1 MARRRIA
8 VLISGGGSNLQALI
22 DSTQDAGAAAGIRLV
37 ISNRA
42 DAGGLERARRAGI
55 PALVIDHRAHAD
67 RGSFDAAIDAA
78 LTSAGIEL
86 VCLAGFMRLLT
97 PPMVERWR
105 DRMLNIHPSLL
116 PSFRGLH
123 THERA
128 LAAGVRIHGCTVH
141 LVRPDLDEGP
151 ILIQGLAPV
160 LQGDTP
166 EILAARVL
174 ELEHRC
180 YPRAL
185 DLLASGR
192 AQVMGERIEVD
203 GGASR
208 LLLHPLLLATSPPQ
222 A

>member
-22 DSTQDAGAAAGIRLV
+22 DSTQHAGAAAEIRLV

-67 RGSFDAAIDAA
+67 RASFDAAIDRA
-78 LTSAGIEL
+78 LTAADIEL

-185 DLLASGR
+185 ELFASGR
-192 AQVMGERIEVD
+192 AQVIGERIEVD

-208 LLLHPLLLATSPPQ
+208 LLLHPLLRT
-222 A
+222 